1 MDFFIGEIL
10 IDEVTSLNRVS
21 RRKTGWRCNRSHRY
35 VKSDAQNARQ
45 REWAIEIKRAE
56 DLSTSETIDVM
67 RALP

>member
-1 MDFFIGEIL
+1 
-10 IDEVTSLNRVS
+10 
-21 RRKTGWRCNRSHRY
+21 

-67 RALP
+67 LALP